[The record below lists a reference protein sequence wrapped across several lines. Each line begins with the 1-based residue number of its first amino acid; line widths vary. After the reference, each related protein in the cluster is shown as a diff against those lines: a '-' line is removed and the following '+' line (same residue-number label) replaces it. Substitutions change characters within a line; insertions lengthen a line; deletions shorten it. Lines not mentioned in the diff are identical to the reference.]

1 MNTHTIIF
9 WVAVVAVAWLGLRN
23 LISII
28 IGHSQTGQLKKG
40 QRLCYATSIFI
51 YWGACAFAI
60 VYSLWWPLA
69 IGVIIEIIFRKCVI
83 KSGEIFTKR
92 NSEMNN
98 KHDQSR
104 YVAHFDMLGFKTA
117 IDRNLDEAW
126 GALCDLRSCMDK
138 ILRMAIGDISSNQV
152 IADRIRA
159 YIFSDSILIFTLSNL
174 PEDLK
179 AILVLTSHLFSKSLA
194 SCVPLRGGISSGE
207 FLFNTDLHLFCGK
220 PFVQA
225 YKIAERAQ
233 WAGIVVSDSV
243 AKNYFDD
250 PSRLMSQGCPILV
263 KWEVPVKP
271 SGKQEHW
278 VVNWPHIF
286 KNSFSKS
293 IPITAEEFYRA
304 FESLFGPYDDLREDA
319 RIKHENTVAFINW
332 ALGQ

>member
-1 MNTHTIIF
+1 MTTYTIIF
-9 WVAVVAVAWLGLRN
+9 WIAVIALAWLGLRN

-28 IGHSQTGQLKKG
+28 IGQSQAGQLKTG
-40 QRLCYATSIFI
+40 QRLCHATSLVL
-51 YWGACAFAI
+51 YWGACVFAI
-60 VYSLWWPLA
+60 VYSIWWPLA
-69 IGVIIEIIFRKCVI
+69 IGVILELIFRKSVM
-83 KSGEIFTKR
+83 KSGEIVSREKI
-92 NSEMNN
+92 MNDIP
-98 KHDQSR
+98 DQNR

-126 GALCDLRSCMDK
+126 GALRDLRASMDK
-138 ILRMAIGDISSNQV
+138 ILRMAIEDTITNQV

-159 YIFSDSILIFTLSNL
+159 YIFSDSILIFTLSDRS
-174 PEDLK
+174 EDLK
-179 AILVLTSHLFSKSLA
+179 AILILSSHLFSESLA
-194 SCVPLRGGISSGE
+194 SCVPLRGGISHGK
-207 FLFNTDLHLFCGK
+207 FLFNIDLHLFCGK

-243 AKNYFDD
+243 AKSYFDD

-263 KWEVPVKP
+263 KWEVPIKP
-271 SGKQEHW
+271 TGKHEHW

-319 RIKHENTVAFINW
+319 RIKHENTVEFINW
-332 ALGQ
+332 ALL